1 FIATEAFGRRALFCL
16 DAHAATVTA
25 ETDVLVYELTQ
36 ASLARLFAD
45 SPDLIPVMAQALAQ
59 VNWRPIGGAQAE
71 ADAIALQR
79 RVNLYRGQIEASYG

>member
-1 FIATEAFGRRALFCL
+1 VHTNRDGSDLVVDRFIATEAFGRRALFCL

-45 SPDLIPVMAQALAQ
+45 SPDLIPVMAQA
-59 VNWRPIGGAQAE
+59 
-71 ADAIALQR
+71 
-79 RVNLYRGQIEASYG
+79 